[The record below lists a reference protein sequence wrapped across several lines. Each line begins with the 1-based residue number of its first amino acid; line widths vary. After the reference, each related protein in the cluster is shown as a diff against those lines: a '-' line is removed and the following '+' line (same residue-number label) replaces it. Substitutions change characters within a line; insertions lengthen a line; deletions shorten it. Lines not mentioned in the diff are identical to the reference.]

1 MKKIFWLLAI
11 LFFIIMV
18 GVLGGCNKDSEFY
31 GLSDFMTLDELN
43 KFMDGGTG
51 FIFVTSEFHDNDYQ
65 EQKKLVENALKA
77 NNEAALTFN
86 VYMEDGKTLED
97 KDINPYKVLYSN
109 SLNYVKNGEV
119 IETFRLTRYDGND
132 IERAINDFVKN
143 ISK

>member
-1 MKKIFWLLAI
+1 MKKIFWFLAI

-18 GVLGGCNKDSEFY
+18 GVLGGCNKGSNSE
-31 GLSDFMTLDELN
+31 GLSDFITLDELN
-43 KFMDGGTG
+43 DFMDGGTG
-51 FIFVTSEFHDNDYQ
+51 FILVTSEFHDDDYQ
-65 EQKKLVENALKA
+65 AQKKPIENALKA
-77 NNEAALTFN
+77 NNEAAVIFN

-97 KDINPYKVLYSN
+97 KDINPYKELFSN

-132 IERAINDFVKN
+132 IEQAISDFVKN

>member
-1 MKKIFWLLAI
+1 MKKIFWFLAI

-18 GVLGGCNKDSEFY
+18 GVLGGCNKDSNSE
-31 GLSDFMTLDELN
+31 GLSDFMKLDELN
-43 KFMDGGTG
+43 DFMDGGTG
-51 FIFVTSEFHDNDYQ
+51 FIFVTSEFHNDDYQ
-65 EQKKLVENALKA
+65 AQKKQVENALKA
-77 NNEAALTFN
+77 NNEAAVTFN

-97 KDINPYKVLYSN
+97 KDINPYEELFSN

-132 IERAINDFVKN
+132 IEQAISDFVKN